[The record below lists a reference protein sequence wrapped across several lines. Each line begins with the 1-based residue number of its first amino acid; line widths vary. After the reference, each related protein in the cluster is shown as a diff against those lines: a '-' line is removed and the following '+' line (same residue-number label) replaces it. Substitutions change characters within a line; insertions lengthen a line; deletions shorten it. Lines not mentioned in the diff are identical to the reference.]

1 MILFNATSDLPGV
14 NMMLLDGA
22 FNLAGLSTVYLHG
35 SLSLPDLST
44 MHLHSAFDLAINPWA
59 DLLLA
64 AHKFYQAR
72 RLVAP
77 ALCVLTGC
85 LMETRG
91 SVTL

>member
-1 MILFNATSDLPGV
+1 
-14 NMMLLDGA
+14 MMLLDGA
-22 FNLAGLSTVYLHG
+22 FNLAGLSTVY
-35 SLSLPDLST
+35 
-44 MHLHSAFDLAINPWA
+44 LHSAFDLAINPWA

-85 LMETRG
+85 LMEIRG